1 MATNIRSAYLEGSG
15 VLVDATTSVVVQDTR
30 IRSIYATG
38 VGKFTINGTSTTP
51 LGNIAGNIFMF
62 TVATASDHVNINFAD
77 FGLKVDGL
85 VSIAAP
91 TSASTITVTY
101 G

>member
-1 MATNIRSAYLEGSG
+1 
-15 VLVDATTSVVVQDTR
+15 
-30 IRSIYATG
+30 
-38 VGKFTINGTSTTP
+38 
-51 LGNIAGNIFMF
+51 MF